1 MWPATATLNR
11 SSSLCAAAG
20 FAYRD
25 RSGAESGM
33 VLGVGGSTFAAE
45 LEAMAPMTGSV
56 APIGTAEL
64 QQRVAR
70 AQTLMREHGVD
81 ALYLDTSTN
90 LRYFTGVALTPTER
104 LHGAVILA
112 KGPLAYLSP
121 AFEEPKT
128 RTLLRFGDDVRC
140 WEEHEDPAAL
150 VIDTVR
156 SLGCDR
162 GTIAIDPA
170 TPFFTVDGLQRA
182 GNQFS
187 FVSAVPI
194 TAACRQVK
202 SPAEIAL
209 MQVAN
214 DITLAVHK
222 AAARCMAP
230 GLTTPE
236 VQAFL
241 DAAHR
246 KLGGQ
251 PGGRAVQ
258 FGEATAYPHGVPH
271 PQTLVDGDMVL
282 VDTGCFVEG
291 YRSDI
296 TRSYVFGTPTTRQ
309 RDIWEL
315 EQRAQLGGFTAARLG
330 APCEAVDAGARNV
343 IAAAGFGPGYA
354 TPGLPHRTGHGIG
367 MDVHE
372 PAFMVMGNQTP
383 LAPGMCFSI
392 EPTIC
397 LYGEFGVRL
406 EDIVF
411 MTEAGP
417 RWFTQPCRSV
427 DDPFDTEGAAA

>member
-1 MWPATATLNR
+1 
-11 SSSLCAAAG
+11 
-20 FAYRD
+20 
-25 RSGAESGM
+25 M
-33 VLGVGGSTFAAE
+33 VSGVGGSTFAAE
-45 LEAMAPMTGSV
+45 LDRMAPLAAT
-56 APIGTAEL
+56 ATPISAAEL
-64 QQRVAR
+64 QGRVAK
-70 AQTLMREHGVD
+70 AQRLMREQGVD
-81 ALYLDTSTN
+81 ALWLDSSTS
-90 LRYFTGVALTPTER
+90 LRYFTGGAVSLTER
-104 LHGAVILA
+104 LHGAVIPA
-112 KGPLAYLSP
+112 DGALAYLSP

-128 RTLLRFGDDVRC
+128 RALLRFGDDIRC

-156 SLGCDR
+156 SLGVER

-170 TPFFTVDGLQRA
+170 TPFFTADGLQRA

-187 FVSAVPI
+187 FVSAGRI

-202 SPAEIAL
+202 SAAEIAL

-214 DITLAVHK
+214 DITLAVQK

-246 KLGGQ
+246 KLGAQ
-251 PGGRAVQ
+251 PAGRAVQ
-258 FGEATAYPHGVPH
+258 FGEATAYPHGVPY
-271 PQTLVDGDMVL
+271 PQTLAEGDMVL
-282 VDTGCFVEG
+282 IDTGCLVEG

-296 TRSYVFGTPTTRQ
+296 TRTYVFGTPSPRQ
-309 RDIWEL
+309 REIWEL
-315 EQRAQLGGFTAARLG
+315 EQRAQLAGFAAAQLG
-330 APCEAVDAGARNV
+330 APCEAVDIGARGV
-343 IAAAGFGPGYA
+343 VEEAGFGPGYKV
-354 TPGLPHRTGHGIG
+354 PGLPHRTGHGIG

-372 PAFMVMGNQTP
+372 DAFMVGGNKTP
-383 LAPGMCFSI
+383 IAAGMCFSI

-411 MTEAGP
+411 MTDAGP
-417 RWFTQPCRSV
+417 RWFTQPCRCV
-427 DDPFDTEGAAA
+427 DDPFDTEGTGA